1 MPVVR
6 PALRRS
12 SSLAVAVVAVLAL
25 SACSDADEPGAD
37 PAPGPTAGSSAGE
50 TVDASP
56 SGPSGPSG
64 PSDPSGQV
72 QPAEVDLLDA
82 GEALRR
88 AVEFDVEE
96 GHTETTTLE
105 LTTTTEVDF
114 MSSPAFTVPMTI
126 PFTTTVA
133 DVTDDEI
140 TVDVTYGA
148 ATVTGGGL
156 QKALLEQA
164 RTALGHLEGLT
175 TRVVLDPSGA
185 VRSREVE
192 VGEDAP
198 DLVGRILE
206 DVVAQGFALTV
217 PFPAEEIGVGARW
230 RVASAISIGGTG
242 ATVESTYELTELTDD
257 GYTVAVRSTQTAV
270 PGDTVAGK
278 VVDGSSTATGSVRGR
293 VDLLSPVEATSSGEG
308 DTTVEIGGQRVTTTF
323 EIRLRATTR

>member
-1 MPVVR
+1 MPVAR

-12 SSLAVAVVAVLAL
+12 SSLAVAVVAALAL
-25 SACSDADEPGAD
+25 AACSDADEPGA
-37 PAPGPTAGSSAGE
+37 APSSSPSVGSLAGE
-50 TVDASP
+50 SGDAP
-56 SGPSGPSG
+56 SSD
-64 PSDPSGQV
+64 PSDPVGEV
-72 QPAEVDLLDA
+72 RPAEVDLLEAGDA
-82 GEALRR
+82 PRR
-88 AVEFDVEE
+88 VVELDLEE

-105 LTTTTEVDF
+105 LTTTTEVDLL
-114 MSSPAFTVPMTI
+114 SSPAFTVPMTI

-133 DVTDDEI
+133 EVTDDEI

-148 ATVTGGGL
+148 ATVAGGGL

-175 TRVVLDPSGA
+175 TRVVLDPSGT

-217 PFPAEEIGVGARW
+217 PFPTEEIGVGARW
-230 RVASAISIGGTG
+230 RVASDISIGGTG

-293 VDLLSPVEATSSGEG
+293 VDLLSPVEATSSGKG
-308 DTTVEIGGQRVTTTF
+308 DTTVEVGGQRVTTTF